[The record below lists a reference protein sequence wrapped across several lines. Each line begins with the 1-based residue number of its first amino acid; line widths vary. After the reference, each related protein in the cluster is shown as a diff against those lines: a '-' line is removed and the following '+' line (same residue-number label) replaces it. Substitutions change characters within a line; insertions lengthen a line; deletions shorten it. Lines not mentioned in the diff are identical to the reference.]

1 MNEIS
6 AKQALS
12 EVIITIGQISA
23 VSKICDDCVSMSSQM
38 DANEL
43 GNIGEVLALIS
54 KLSSDI
60 FDKLV
65 EIESTV
71 K

>member
-23 VSKICDDCVSMSSQM
+23 VSKICYDCVSMSSQM